1 VSLRFV
7 SEKRAEQGIK
17 EIIVG
22 PFEQKKQAEE
32 ADDVTVY
39 YSTPFGDTKDG
50 KQKAIF
56 ARTRR
61 CTVLSCFLQQG
72 VDERVF

>member
-1 VSLRFV
+1 
-7 SEKRAEQGIK
+7 
-17 EIIVG
+17 VG

-32 ADDVTVY
+32 AAGDVTVY

-50 KQKAIF
+50 KQKPFF

-61 CTVLSCFLQQG
+61 CAVLSCFLQQG